1 MFDPSL
7 REVTVISSGIR
18 SEMVTLKIGSDEV
31 LMAVNKKILCE
42 KNPGCERMFPGR
54 WKESQRNTATFPEDN
69 VRAFENLVAC
79 IYHGEVR

>member
-1 MFDPSL
+1 
-7 REVTVISSGIR
+7 
-18 SEMVTLKIGSDEV
+18 MVTLKIGPDEV

-42 KNPGCERMFPGR
+42 KNPYCEEMFPGR
-54 WKESQRNTATFPEDN
+54 WKESQRNIATFPEDN